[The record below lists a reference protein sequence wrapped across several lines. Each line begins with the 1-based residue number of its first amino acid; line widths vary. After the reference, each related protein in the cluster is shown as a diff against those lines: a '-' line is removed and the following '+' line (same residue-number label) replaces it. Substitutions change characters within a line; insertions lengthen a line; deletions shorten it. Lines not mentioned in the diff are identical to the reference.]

1 MSTKNYFGRL
11 LREPLLHFL
20 LLGIVLFTVDH
31 VVAARQDDPRT
42 IVVGADVDDDARQ
55 IFRNAQGREP
65 TAAELKVLRERWVDT
80 EVLYREGLAMRLD
93 QGDPT
98 IRERVVFKALSAMQ
112 ANLALPPIDDA
123 GLRAWFEKNRGEYDE
138 PERLD
143 FLEAVV
149 IGDSNP
155 AAVEAFAKA
164 LNSGTQNETRSGLR
178 AFKGR
183 PRNTIVAS
191 FGEEFAAALEKS
203 KPGEWHA
210 LPSKDGLR
218 VVRFEGK
225 AGGKSVA
232 FEEVKSR
239 VMQDWQDQKMQAL
252 RTAAVREL
260 AKKYTIR
267 VAAEARR

>member
-1 MSTKNYFGRL
+1 MTEPSYLSRL

-20 LLGIVLFTVDH
+20 MLGIVLFTVDH

-42 IVVGADVDDDARQ
+42 IVVGRDVEDEARQ
-55 IFRNAQGREP
+55 IFRNAQGRDP
-65 TAAELKVLRERWVDT
+65 SPAELKVLRDRWVDT

-112 ANLALPPIDDA
+112 ANLVLPPIDEA
-123 GLRAWFEKNRGEYDE
+123 GLREWFEKNRADYDE

-143 FLEAVV
+143 FLDAVL
-149 IGDSNP
+149 IGDTSP
-155 AAVEAFAKA
+155 AAVQAFAKA

-183 PRNTIVAS
+183 PRNSIVAS
-191 FGEEFAAALEKS
+191 FGEEFTAALEKL
-203 KPGEWHA
+203 KPREWHA
-210 LPSKDGLR
+210 LPSKDGMR

-225 AGGKSVA
+225 AGGKPVA
-232 FEEVKSR
+232 FETVKNR
-239 VMQDWQDQKMQAL
+239 VMQNWQDQKMQAL

-267 VAAEARR
+267 IAGEAR